1 MKSRSVVFMTFVS
14 QVDDILT
21 KVHARTVKGI
31 PITSI
36 HDEWND
42 ARERLMAVK
51 VSNRH
56 FDTWPI
62 TWTMADQLI
71 LDELASRENACE
83 EHRQLKKG
91 LH

>member
-1 MKSRSVVFMTFVS
+1 
-14 QVDDILT
+14 
-21 KVHARTVKGI
+21 
-31 PITSI
+31 
-36 HDEWND
+36 
-42 ARERLMAVK
+42 MAVK